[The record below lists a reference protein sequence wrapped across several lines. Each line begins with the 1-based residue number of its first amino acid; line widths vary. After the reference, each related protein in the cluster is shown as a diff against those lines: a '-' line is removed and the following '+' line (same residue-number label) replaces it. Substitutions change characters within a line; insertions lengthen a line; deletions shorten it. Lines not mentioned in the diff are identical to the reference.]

1 MCSAKTRLK
10 TFSEEKM
17 LNYIVKFTRALN
29 SNSKPEQIANAFCIG
44 ILLGF
49 MPKNN
54 LLWYLLFVFF
64 LFVRFNK
71 SGYFIMLIIGSLIA
85 PLCDGIF
92 DTVGYAALT
101 FKPLENFYSALL
113 DVPFVGF
120 TRFNN
125 SVVCGSLL
133 CGLIVYIPLF
143 ILTLFGIKAWR
154 KYIAPSF
161 NNSKIFKLFYQIPL
175 VGKIASKI
183 SG

>member
-1 MCSAKTRLK
+1 
-10 TFSEEKM
+10 M
-17 LNYIVKFTRALN
+17 LNYIVKITRALN
-29 SNSKPEQIANAFCIG
+29 ANSKPEQIANAFCIG
-44 ILLGF
+44 LMLGF

-101 FKPLENFYSALL
+101 FKPLENFYSTLL
-113 DVPFVGF
+113 DIPFVGF

-125 SVVCGSLL
+125 SIVCGSLI
-133 CGLIVYIPLF
+133 CGLIIYIPLF

-154 KYIAPSF
+154 KYIAPRF